1 MKRWIFAFAAALFF
15 GAVHFASALPR
26 FSLMEG
32 EGCHDCHANPAGAGL
47 RDAHGH
53 HFGQTKLSAVET
65 REIESWISE
74 HIQLGGDIRTQGYA
88 YFDAESDAHFDN
100 NNDGNGHDHDHD
112 HETPHA
118 PSNGVPES
126 DSDFQFGGF
135 MMQTDLYA
143 QFMLS
148 ENLRVYVEQDLL
160 HNTRQAYGLYGDEE
174 AETYVKMGVFEPNY
188 GLRIDDHT
196 AFIRGGNPRAQHNN
210 PAPHHVDGL
219 FWGPNR
225 SFKGVE
231 VGSEILETY
240 VTLGVYNAGFSPIL
254 PDNNNAKAFL
264 ARGETYLELDAV
276 NVMIGANMYINK
288 NEELSGESYTELT
301 ALFGSFIGVG
311 NDNWTLMAEID
322 LIDNYLESVDDQGY
336 GAEGYAFWSEG
347 MLRLRKGLYLVGRV
361 ESFDPDADA
370 DKDSFLRGSVDVE
383 WFPIPYLEIKN
394 SLRITDQPAGLDTL
408 RELLVQTHLWF

>member
-15 GAVHFASALPR
+15 GAIHFASALPR

-88 YFDAESDAHFDN
+88 YFDAESDAPFDN
-100 NNDGNGHDHDHD
+100 GGS
-112 HETPHA
+112 EIPQA
-118 PSNGVPES
+118 PSHTEEDES
-126 DSDFQFGGF
+126 DFLFGGF

-160 HNTRQAYGLYGDEE
+160 NNTRQAYGLYGDEE

-210 PAPHHVDGL
+210 PAPHQVDGL

-322 LIDNYLESVDDQGY
+322 LIDNYLESVDDPGY

-347 MLRLRKGLYLVGRV
+347 MLRLQKGLYLVGRV

-370 DKDSFLRGSVDVE
+370 DNDSFLRGSVDVE